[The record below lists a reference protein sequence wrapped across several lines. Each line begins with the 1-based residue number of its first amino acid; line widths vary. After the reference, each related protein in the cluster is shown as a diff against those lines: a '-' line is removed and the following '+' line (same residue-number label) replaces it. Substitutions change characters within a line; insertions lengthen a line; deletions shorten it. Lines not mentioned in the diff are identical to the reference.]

1 MTNDKKET
9 AVEWLINKIEDHFC
23 LLPVDLIDQ
32 AKAMEREQ
40 IIESIISTI
49 VGSNEIYDKEY
60 PEVRQVA
67 EQYYN
72 ETYKQP

>member
-1 MTNDKKET
+1 MTNDKRQT